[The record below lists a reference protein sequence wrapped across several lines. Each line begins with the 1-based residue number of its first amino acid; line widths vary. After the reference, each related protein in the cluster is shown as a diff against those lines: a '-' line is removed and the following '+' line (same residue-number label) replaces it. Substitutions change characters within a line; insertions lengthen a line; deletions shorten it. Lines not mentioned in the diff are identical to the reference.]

1 MKFSLSSLA
10 LASLAASTP
19 LGLQERQ
26 LGGGGN
32 ELREG
37 SCKPITF
44 IFARASTEP
53 GLLGISTGPAVCND
67 LKMAKAGQVACQGVG
82 PKYTADLMSNALP
95 DNTSPAA
102 IEEAVGLFKQAAS
115 KCPDTQ
121 IVAGGYSQG
130 TAVMDDSI
138 KKLPDDVK
146 DKIKGVV
153 LFGYT
158 RNAQEHGQIG
168 DFPKD
173 KVKIYCATGDMVCD
187 GTLIVGPAHFT
198 YVANT
203 GDASKWLEGKLD
215 SSSSSS
221 SSSGSGSGSSGSSTS
236 SGASASQSASSGSGS
251 SGSSGGLGSL
261 LGGGSSGSSDS
272 GSSGGLGSL
281 LGGGSSSGS
290 SGSSDDDSS
299 SSGSSGSS
307 GGLGSLFGM

>member
-1 MKFSLSSLA
+1 MKFSLSLVA
-10 LASLAASTP
+10 LAGLAASTP
-19 LGLQERQ
+19 AGLQERQ
-26 LGGGGN
+26 LSGGGN
-32 ELREG
+32 ELRDG

-53 GLLGISTGPAVCND
+53 GLMGISTGPAVCSD
-67 LKMAKAGQVACQGVG
+67 LKKAKAGQVACQGVG

-138 KKLPDDVK
+138 KKLPDDIK

-198 YVANT
+198 YIANT
-203 GDASKWLEGKLD
+203 GEASKWLEGKLD

-221 SSSGSGSGSSGSSTS
+221 SSSSGSGSSTS
-236 SGASASQSASSGSGS
+236 SGSGS
-251 SGSSGGLGSL
+251 SSSQAASSS
-261 LGGGSSGSSDS
+261 SSGSSDS
-272 GSSGGLGSL
+272 
-281 LGGGSSSGS
+281 SSSGS
-290 SGSSDDDSS
+290 SGLGGLGSLFGGGSGSSDSSSDDS
-299 SSGSSGSS
+299 SSGSS
-307 GGLGSLFGM
+307 GGLGSLFGGR